1 MLQLFPGFFN
11 ILKFAFIQDKGTI
24 CTQITSEFP
33 VLKYIFLY
41 FLQGSPLFSLL
52 RSGSTALVTAHEFQR
67 KAGVHRPILV
77 AAALVTSGLAGC

>member
-33 VLKYIFLY
+33 VLKYIFI
-41 FLQGSPLFSLL
+41 FLQGSPLFFLL
-52 RSGSTALVTAHEFQR
+52 TLVTAHEFQR